1 MVIELIAGFV
11 TNALVLIADAGH
23 MFLDSAALGLAW
35 WSAVLSQKG
44 GDEKLSYGYHR
55 MQVLAAFVNGLSLLI
70 LAIWI
75 TWESLVRLA
84 SPESILPLPTLIV
97 GIMGLIINL
106 VVYRW
111 LHNSSN
117 NLNVKSAALHV
128 LGDLLGSFA
137 AILASLA
144 VLFFGWLYVDPAL
157 TMVISFI
164 LFRGAYGVLK
174 DSIMILLE
182 GVPPGFDLTEIKQTL
197 KDQCRLVVD
206 IHHVHAWSLTSNRPM
221 LTLHAQITDSDQSV
235 VAVKSI
241 KAILKQEFQIDHS
254 TIQIELEDCP
264 DEEGSHSH

>member
-44 GDEKLSYGYHR
+44 DDEKLSYGYHR

-144 VLFFGWLYVDPAL
+144 VLFFGWAL
-157 TMVISFI
+157 RRPCTDNGDRFHSISW
-164 LFRGAYGVLK
+164 RVWSAK
-174 DSIMILLE
+174 
-182 GVPPGFDLTEIKQTL
+182 GFYYDTTGRSSSRIRPNRDQTNA
-197 KDQCRLVVD
+197 K
-206 IHHVHAWSLTSNRPM
+206 RPV
-221 LTLHAQITDSDQSV
+221 S
-235 VAVKSI
+235 
-241 KAILKQEFQIDHS
+241 F
-254 TIQIELEDCP
+254 
-264 DEEGSHSH
+264 GR